1 MAIVLALTAA
11 LICGAGAGAVP
22 VPASADDSSVRISTT
37 DVAEALQR
45 VAAMDSSLLA
55 ASLQSLRQEGP
66 SAVADLGGGRSVTV
80 PLNPDGIVEIGGT
93 EGTALSIELP
103 DLGGGGDGALLE
115 GAIAF
120 PSSKLSS
127 NAVIPTQTGV
137 QMLTSITSVH
147 APTRYAYEIALGEGQ
162 RLELSDGGVVV
173 VDADG
178 KIEAAAAPPWA
189 KDAHGR
195 DIPTKYEVSGRTLTQ
210 IVDHSKTAD
219 TVYRVV
225 ADPLWLAPWVV
236 RCLVGLGL
244 NSVQITRIA
253 QAGSTWAIASSFGYA
268 AVRCLLGR

>member
-11 LICGAGAGAVP
+11 LICGAGAVP

-55 ASLQSLRQEGP
+55 ASPQSLRQEGP